1 MRSPTPRI
9 IVQDG
14 FSLVTAIF
22 LLVVLSLLGA
32 MMVTFFTVQ
41 QQTTA
46 LDVMGARAY
55 QAAHA
60 GAEWGAFQ
68 IMQSGV
74 AGTAVATACR
84 APGGTT
90 QSLPALGGTLAPL
103 TVNVTC
109 SAASHVEAAGTIWVY
124 SINSV
129 ASTTGSAAGSQDYVE
144 RHIQMTIGQ

>member
-1 MRSPTPRI
+1 MPRK

-41 QQTTA
+41 QQTAA
-46 LDVMGARAY
+46 LDVLGARAY

-84 APGGTT
+84 ASGGTT
-90 QSLPALGGTLAPL
+90 QNLPALGGTLAPF

-129 ASTTGSAAGSQDYVE
+129 ASTTGLSAGSPDYVE